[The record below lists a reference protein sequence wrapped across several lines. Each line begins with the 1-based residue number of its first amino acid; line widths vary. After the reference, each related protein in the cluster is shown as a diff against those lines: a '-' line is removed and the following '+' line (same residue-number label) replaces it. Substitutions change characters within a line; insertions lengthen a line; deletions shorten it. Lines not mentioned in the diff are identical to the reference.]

1 MKKYF
6 RIIFRATF
14 RWTLDGLFLLFRLVL
29 YLVGQLVQLPVYIV
43 RGAGRVSPPQRDIWW
58 ECHQKPPRLHIHD
71 DP

>member
-29 YLVGQLVQLPVYIV
+29 YLVGQLVLLPVYIV
-43 RGAGRVSPPQRDIWW
+43 RGAGRPTTTGYLVGVSP
-58 ECHQKPPRLHIHD
+58 EAAATAYS
-71 DP
+71 